1 MSKPIRS
8 FDRMIIPA
16 PCDADW
22 DSMVGND
29 RVRFCEHCN
38 LHVTN
43 LSSLTRPE
51 AMRLVARS
59 EGRLCVR
66 FVKRSDGSVVTK
78 QVTERVHHIA
88 RRVSRIAAGAFTASL
103 SFSNAAA
110 QNQSQSNSAR
120 MNAPAATAV
129 ELTNTANAKVAGTV
143 RDENGAVISGATV
156 TLTNN
161 RTGASF

>member
-1 MSKPIRS
+1 MPKSIRS

-22 DSMVGND
+22 DSMIGND

-43 LSSLTRPE
+43 LSNFTRQE

-66 FVKRSDGSVVTK
+66 FVKRNDGSALTK
-78 QVTERVHHIA
+78 QMPHKLHQIS
-88 RRVSRIAAGAFTASL
+88 RRVSRLAAASSRSAIVGSSAAVRSVGSGRRPIAGASDATTAPRRPSI
-103 SFSNAAA
+103 
-110 QNQSQSNSAR
+110 
-120 MNAPAATAV
+120 
-129 ELTNTANAKVAGTV
+129 AGSST
-143 RDENGAVISGATV
+143 
-156 TLTNN
+156 
-161 RTGASF
+161 